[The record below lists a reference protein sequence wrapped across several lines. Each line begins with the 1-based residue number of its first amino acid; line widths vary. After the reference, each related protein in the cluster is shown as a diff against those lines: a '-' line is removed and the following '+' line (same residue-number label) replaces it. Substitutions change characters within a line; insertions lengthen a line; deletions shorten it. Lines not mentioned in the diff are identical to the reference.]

1 MLPNEA
7 FDRADRRVGK
17 VIGMDTDERGRPKN
31 YVILLEGETAED
43 VLGAGAHRGLLVIPA
58 ADAFVATRNATGPMG
73 TAAAGAGADKDGWGN
88 ASADADRILVL
99 KTNLEKIERTRRAAA
114 SPADEMDPAAW

>member
-1 MLPNEA
+1 
-7 FDRADRRVGK
+7 
-17 VIGMDTDERGRPKN
+17 
-31 YVILLEGETAED
+31 
-43 VLGAGAHRGLLVIPA
+43 
-58 ADAFVATRNATGPMG
+58 MG